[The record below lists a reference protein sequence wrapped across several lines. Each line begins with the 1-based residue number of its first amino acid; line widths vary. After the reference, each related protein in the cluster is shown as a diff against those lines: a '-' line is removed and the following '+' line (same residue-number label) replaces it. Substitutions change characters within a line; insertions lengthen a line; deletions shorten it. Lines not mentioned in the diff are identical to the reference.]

1 MTRRTRAQSFPL
13 PSRER
18 TGPIA
23 EQWGGEGAGSNIG
36 IVDAR
41 RVPPHPPVA
50 DATGPPE
57 RLTKGLSRK
66 GRGETTTLR
75 TAADLVA
82 AGLVDERRR
91 AEIERV
97 AREFSLA
104 ITPDMAAL
112 IDPADPADP
121 IAAQF
126 VPQEAELTTAEEERA
141 DPIGDEAH
149 SPLKGIV

>member
-18 TGPIA
+18 KGPA
-23 EQWGGEGAGSNIG
+23 KREGEGARAEIA
-36 IVDAR
+36 IVAHP

-104 ITPDMAAL
+104 ITPDIAAL
-112 IDPADPADP
+112 IDPADPAD
-121 IAAQF
+121 
-126 VPQEAELTTAEEERA
+126 
-141 DPIGDEAH
+141 
-149 SPLKGIV
+149 